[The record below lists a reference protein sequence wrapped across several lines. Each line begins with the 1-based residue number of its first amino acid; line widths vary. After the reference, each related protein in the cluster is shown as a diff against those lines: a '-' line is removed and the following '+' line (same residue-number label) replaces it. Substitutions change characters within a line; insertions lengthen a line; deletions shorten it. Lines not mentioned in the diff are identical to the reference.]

1 MSPSDD
7 PPDLAAS
14 LQDESR
20 RRVIDPNEY
29 LIDCFRLARR
39 IWDDGYRPDF
49 LIGLWRGGAPPGIVI
64 QEFFRWKG
72 HDPYHTAIR
81 TQSLEGL
88 LQGDGFD
95 IKGFEHVLDVVE
107 AEDQLL
113 LVDDF
118 FNTGRTVYEVVRYLR
133 RTARRNAPE
142 VRVATVYYRPRSRE
156 FLVGP
161 DYYLH
166 EVDVPP
172 LLPYR
177 LTQLSEEDARSIAP
191 DFHRAL
197 YG

>member
-1 MSPSDD
+1 MAAKRSDD
-7 PPDLAAS
+7 PAH
-14 LQDESR
+14 

-29 LIDCFRLARR
+29 LIDCFRLARK
-39 IWDDGYRPDF
+39 IWADGYRPDF
-49 LIGLWRGGAPPGIVI
+49 LIALWRGGAPPGIVI

-81 TQSLEGL
+81 TQSLEGVL
-88 LQGDGFD
+88 SGDGFD
-95 IKGFEHVLDVVE
+95 IKGFEHVLDVVG

-113 LVDDF
+113 LVDDVCS
-118 FNTGRTVYEVVRYLR
+118 TGRTIYEVVRYLR
-133 RTARRNAPE
+133 QKARRNAPE
-142 VRVATVYYRPRSRE
+142 VRVATVYYRPQQRR

-166 EVDVPP
+166 EVDEPP

-177 LTQLSEEDARSIAP
+177 LTQFSEDDALAISP
-191 DFHRAL
+191 ELHEAL